1 MKAESKK
8 ILKIALSFAL
18 AGVFVFFA
26 FRGIDWASFAQ
37 DIRQTR
43 WIWVLAFC
51 VVSVGALIFRMLRWQ
66 ALLRPLHGGA
76 DAAESGSGGSAAGA
90 ADGADGA
97 GGKVSALR
105 VWDANNVGNIVN
117 VVIPGS
123 GEFVRCGYMTGG
135 RASYDKVL
143 GTVVTER
150 ICDVLAIVLLMAIAI
165 LCGSEQMKQFFRTN
179 IAGAAA
185 GQLSLLWVLAGV
197 LLLLAAG
204 VWALWHFRERNAFCG
219 KIADKLKGF
228 AGGMTSFVRMRKK
241 WLFIIYTIGIWTMYV
256 LMSYSIIKAMP
267 ELSHLG
273 AADALFL
280 CAIGNFASVIP
291 VPGGIGAYHYLV
303 ALSLSGIYGVSWE
316 TGLLNA
322 TLNHELHAILILL
335 LGAVSYVSLTL
346 QSRKAAKKAM

>member
-76 DAAESGSGGSAAGA
+76 DAAESGSGVSAAGA
-90 ADGADGA
+90 ADGAD
-97 GGKVSALR
+97 GKVSALR

-123 GEFVRCGYMTGG
+123 GEFVRCGYMTAG

-267 ELSHLG
+267 DLSHLG

-335 LGAVSYVSLTL
+335 LGAVSYISLTL
-346 QSRKAAKKAM
+346 QNRKVTKKAM

>member
-26 FRGIDWASFAQ
+26 FRGIDWASFAR

-76 DAAESGSGGSAAGA
+76 DAAESGSGSSA

-123 GEFVRCGYMTGG
+123 GEFVRCGYMTAG

-228 AGGMTSFVRMRKK
+228 TGGMTSFVRMRKK

>member
-76 DAAESGSGGSAAGA
+76 DAAESGSGGSAAGSA
-90 ADGADGA
+90 GGAD
-97 GGKVSALR
+97 GKVSALR

-179 IAGAAA
+179 IAGAAT

-197 LLLLAAG
+197 MLLLAAG

-335 LGAVSYVSLTL
+335 LGAVSYISLTL

>member
-76 DAAESGSGGSAAGA
+76 DAAENGSGGSAAGA
-90 ADGADGA
+90 ADGAD
-97 GGKVSALR
+97 GKVSALR

-123 GEFVRCGYMTGG
+123 GEFVRCGYMTAG

-185 GQLSLLWVLAGV
+185 GQLSLLWMLAGV

>member
-90 ADGADGA
+90 ADGADG
-97 GGKVSALR
+97 KVSALR

-123 GEFVRCGYMTGG
+123 GEFVRCGYMTAG

-165 LCGSEQMKQFFRTN
+165 LCGSEQMKQFFRNN

-256 LMSYSIIKAMP
+256 RMSYSIIKAMP

-346 QSRKAAKKAM
+346 QSRKAAKKAK

>member
-26 FRGIDWASFAQ
+26 FRGIDWASFAR

-66 ALLRPLHGGA
+66 ALLRPLHSGA

-90 ADGADGA
+90 ADGAD
-97 GGKVSALR
+97 GKVSALR

-123 GEFVRCGYMTGG
+123 GEFVRCGYMTAG

-335 LGAVSYVSLTL
+335 LGAVSYISLTL
-346 QSRKAAKKAM
+346 QNRKVTKKAM

>member
-76 DAAESGSGGSAAGA
+76 DAAESGSGGSAAG
-90 ADGADGA
+90 GA

-204 VWALWHFRERNAFCG
+204 IWALWHFRERNAFCG

>member
-76 DAAESGSGGSAAGA
+76 D
-90 ADGADGA
+90 GAD
-97 GGKVSALR
+97 GKVSALR

-123 GEFVRCGYMTGG
+123 GEFVRCGYMTAG

-335 LGAVSYVSLTL
+335 LGAVSYISLTL
-346 QSRKAAKKAM
+346 QNRKAAKKAM

>member
-26 FRGIDWASFAQ
+26 FRGIDWASFAR

-76 DAAESGSGGSAAGA
+76 DAAESGSGGSAAGG
-90 ADGADGA
+90 ADGAD
-97 GGKVSALR
+97 GKVSALR

-123 GEFVRCGYMTGG
+123 GEFVRCGYMTAG

-267 ELSHLG
+267 DLSHLG

-335 LGAVSYVSLTL
+335 LGAVSYISLTL
-346 QSRKAAKKAM
+346 QNRKVTKKAI

>member
-66 ALLRPLHGGA
+66 ALLRPLHSGA

-90 ADGADGA
+90 ADGAGGS

-123 GEFVRCGYMTGG
+123 GEFVRCGYMTAG

-165 LCGSEQMKQFFRTN
+165 LCGSEQMKQFFRNN

-197 LLLLAAG
+197 LLLLATG

-335 LGAVSYVSLTL
+335 LGAVSYISLTL

>member
-76 DAAESGSGGSAAGA
+76 DAAESGSGGSAAGG
-90 ADGADGA
+90 ADGAD
-97 GGKVSALR
+97 GKVSALR

-123 GEFVRCGYMTGG
+123 GEFVRCGYMAAG

>member
-26 FRGIDWASFAQ
+26 FRGIDWASFAR

-90 ADGADGA
+90 ADGADG
-97 GGKVSALR
+97 KVSALR

-123 GEFVRCGYMTGG
+123 GEFVRCGYMTAG

-179 IAGAAA
+179 IAGAAT

-267 ELSHLG
+267 DLSHLG

-335 LGAVSYVSLTL
+335 LGAVSYISLTL
-346 QSRKAAKKAM
+346 QNRKVTKKAM

>member
-76 DAAESGSGGSAAGA
+76 DAAESGSGGSAAG
-90 ADGADGA
+90 GA

-123 GEFVRCGYMTGG
+123 GEFVRCGYMTAG

-335 LGAVSYVSLTL
+335 LGAVSYISLTL
-346 QSRKAAKKAM
+346 QNRKAAKKAM

>member
-26 FRGIDWASFAQ
+26 FRGIDWASFAR

-76 DAAESGSGGSAAGA
+76 DAAESGSGGSAAGG
-90 ADGADGA
+90 ADGAD
-97 GGKVSALR
+97 GKVSALR

-123 GEFVRCGYMTGG
+123 GEFVRCGYMTAG

-179 IAGAAA
+179 IAGAAT

-267 ELSHLG
+267 DLSHLG

-335 LGAVSYVSLTL
+335 LGAVSYISLTL
-346 QSRKAAKKAM
+346 QNRKVTKKAI

>member
-66 ALLRPLHGGA
+66 ALLRPLHSGA
-76 DAAESGSGGSAAGA
+76 DAAESGSGGSA

-165 LCGSEQMKQFFRTN
+165 LCGSEQMKQFFRNN

-335 LGAVSYVSLTL
+335 LGAVSYISLTL
-346 QSRKAAKKAM
+346 QSRKAVKKAM

>member
-26 FRGIDWASFAQ
+26 FRGIDWASFAR

-76 DAAESGSGGSAAGA
+76 DAAESGSGGSATDA
-90 ADGADGA
+90 ADGAD
-97 GGKVSALR
+97 GKVSALR

-204 VWALWHFRERNAFCG
+204 IWALWHFRERNAFCG

-335 LGAVSYVSLTL
+335 LGAVSYISLTL
-346 QSRKAAKKAM
+346 QNRKVTKKAV

>member
-26 FRGIDWASFAQ
+26 FRGIDWASFAR

-90 ADGADGA
+90 ADGADG
-97 GGKVSALR
+97 KVSALR

-123 GEFVRCGYMTGG
+123 GEFVRCGYMTAG

-197 LLLLAAG
+197 LLLLATG

>member
-26 FRGIDWASFAQ
+26 FRGIDWASFAR

-76 DAAESGSGGSAAGA
+76 DAVESGSGGSAAGA
-90 ADGADGA
+90 ADGADG
-97 GGKVSALR
+97 KVSSLR

-204 VWALWHFRERNAFCG
+204 IWALWHFRERNAFCG

-335 LGAVSYVSLTL
+335 LGAVSYISLTL

>member
-76 DAAESGSGGSAAGA
+76 DAAESGSGGSAAG
-90 ADGADGA
+90 GAD
-97 GGKVSALR
+97 GKVSALR

-123 GEFVRCGYMTGG
+123 GEFVRCGYMTAG

>member
-26 FRGIDWASFAQ
+26 FRGIDWASFAR

-76 DAAESGSGGSAAGA
+76 DAAESGSGGSAAG
-90 ADGADGA
+90 GAD
-97 GGKVSALR
+97 GKVSALR

-204 VWALWHFRERNAFCG
+204 IWALWHFRERNAFCG

>member
-26 FRGIDWASFAQ
+26 FRGIDWASFAR
-37 DIRQTR
+37 DIKQTR

-90 ADGADGA
+90 ADGADG
-97 GGKVSALR
+97 KVSALR

-123 GEFVRCGYMTGG
+123 GEFVRCGYMTAG

-335 LGAVSYVSLTL
+335 LGAVSYISLTL
-346 QSRKAAKKAM
+346 QNRKVTKKAM

>member
-26 FRGIDWASFAQ
+26 FRGIDWASFTQ

-90 ADGADGA
+90 ADGA

-123 GEFVRCGYMTGG
+123 GEFVRCGYMTAG

-197 LLLLAAG
+197 LLLLATG

-335 LGAVSYVSLTL
+335 LGAVSYISLTL
-346 QSRKAAKKAM
+346 QSRKVTKKAM

>member
-76 DAAESGSGGSAAGA
+76 DAAESGSGGSSAGA
-90 ADGADGA
+90 ADGAD
-97 GGKVSALR
+97 GKVSALR

-123 GEFVRCGYMTGG
+123 GEFVRCGYMTAG

-185 GQLSLLWVLAGV
+185 GKLSLLWVLAGV

-346 QSRKAAKKAM
+346 QNRKAAKKAM

>member
-26 FRGIDWASFAQ
+26 FRGIDWASFAR

-76 DAAESGSGGSAAGA
+76 DAAESGSGSSA

-123 GEFVRCGYMTGG
+123 GEFVRCGYMTAG

-335 LGAVSYVSLTL
+335 LGAVSYISLTL
-346 QSRKAAKKAM
+346 QNRKVTKKAM

>member
-26 FRGIDWASFAQ
+26 FRGIDWASFAR

-43 WIWVLAFC
+43 WLWVLAFC

-76 DAAESGSGGSAAGA
+76 DAAESGSGGSAAG
-90 ADGADGA
+90 GADGA

-346 QSRKAAKKAM
+346 QSRKAAKKAI

>member
-66 ALLRPLHGGA
+66 ALLRPLHSGA
-76 DAAESGSGGSAAGA
+76 DAAESGSGSSA

>member
-66 ALLRPLHGGA
+66 ALLRPLHSGA

-90 ADGADGA
+90 ADGAD
-97 GGKVSALR
+97 GKVSALR

-123 GEFVRCGYMTGG
+123 GEFVRCGYMTAG

-179 IAGAAA
+179 IAGAAT

-335 LGAVSYVSLTL
+335 LGAVSYISITL
-346 QSRKAAKKAM
+346 QNRKVTKKAM

>member
-90 ADGADGA
+90 ADGADG
-97 GGKVSALR
+97 KVSALR

-123 GEFVRCGYMTGG
+123 GEFVRCGYMTAG

-197 LLLLAAG
+197 LLLLATG

-335 LGAVSYVSLTL
+335 LGAVSYISLTL

>member
-90 ADGADGA
+90 ADGA

-316 TGLLNA
+316 MGLLNA

-346 QSRKAAKKAM
+346 QNRKAAKKAM

>member
-76 DAAESGSGGSAAGA
+76 DAAESGSGGSAAGG
-90 ADGADGA
+90 ADGAD
-97 GGKVSALR
+97 GKVSALR

-123 GEFVRCGYMTGG
+123 GEFVRCGYMTAG

-228 AGGMTSFVRMRKK
+228 TGGMTSFVRMRKK

-267 ELSHLG
+267 DLSHLG

-335 LGAVSYVSLTL
+335 LGAVSYISLTL
-346 QSRKAAKKAM
+346 QNRKVTKKAI

>member
-66 ALLRPLHGGA
+66 ALLRPLHSGA

-123 GEFVRCGYMTGG
+123 GEFVRCGYMTAG

-185 GQLSLLWVLAGV
+185 GQL
-197 LLLLAAG
+197 
-204 VWALWHFRERNAFCG
+204 
-219 KIADKLKGF
+219 
-228 AGGMTSFVRMRKK
+228 
-241 WLFIIYTIGIWTMYV
+241 
-256 LMSYSIIKAMP
+256 
-267 ELSHLG
+267 
-273 AADALFL
+273 
-280 CAIGNFASVIP
+280 
-291 VPGGIGAYHYLV
+291 
-303 ALSLSGIYGVSWE
+303 
-316 TGLLNA
+316 
-322 TLNHELHAILILL
+322 
-335 LGAVSYVSLTL
+335 
-346 QSRKAAKKAM
+346 

>member
-51 VVSVGALIFRMLRWQ
+51 VVSVGALIFRMFRWQ

-76 DAAESGSGGSAAGA
+76 DSAESGSGGSAAGA
-90 ADGADGA
+90 ADGAD
-97 GGKVSALR
+97 GKVSALR

-123 GEFVRCGYMTGG
+123 GEFVRCGYMTAG

-197 LLLLAAG
+197 LLLLATG

-335 LGAVSYVSLTL
+335 LGAVSYISLTL
-346 QSRKAAKKAM
+346 QNRKVTKKAM

>member
-66 ALLRPLHGGA
+66 ALLRPLHSGA

-90 ADGADGA
+90 ADGA

-123 GEFVRCGYMTGG
+123 GEFVRCGYMTAG

-185 GQLSLLWVLAGV
+185 GKLSLLWVLAGV

-335 LGAVSYVSLTL
+335 LGAVSYISLTL
-346 QSRKAAKKAM
+346 QNRKAAKKAM

>member
-90 ADGADGA
+90 ADGADG
-97 GGKVSALR
+97 KVSALR

-123 GEFVRCGYMTGG
+123 GEFVRCGYMTAG

-204 VWALWHFRERNAFCG
+204 GWALWHFRERNAFCG

>member
-76 DAAESGSGGSAAGA
+76 DAAESGSGGSAAG
-90 ADGADGA
+90 GAD
-97 GGKVSALR
+97 GKVSALR

-165 LCGSEQMKQFFRTN
+165 LCGSEQMKQFFRNN

-335 LGAVSYVSLTL
+335 LGAVSYISLTL
-346 QSRKAAKKAM
+346 QNRKVTKKAM

>member
-76 DAAESGSGGSAAGA
+76 DAAESGSGGSAAG
-90 ADGADGA
+90 GAD
-97 GGKVSALR
+97 GKVSALR

-123 GEFVRCGYMTGG
+123 GEFVRCGYMTAG

-335 LGAVSYVSLTL
+335 LGAVSYISLTL

>member
-90 ADGADGA
+90 ADGA

-123 GEFVRCGYMTGG
+123 GEFVRCGYMTAG

>member
-26 FRGIDWASFAQ
+26 FRGIDWASFAR

-76 DAAESGSGGSAAGA
+76 DAAESGSGGSAAGG
-90 ADGADGA
+90 ADGAD
-97 GGKVSALR
+97 GKVSALR

-123 GEFVRCGYMTGG
+123 GEFVRCGYMTAG

>member
-26 FRGIDWASFAQ
+26 FRGIDWASFAR

-90 ADGADGA
+90 ADGADG
-97 GGKVSALR
+97 KVSALR

-123 GEFVRCGYMTGG
+123 GEFVRCGYMTAG